1 MSGTVGDQIL
11 SKVPDMPTKTTSRT
25 LRLVRRSV
33 RGLATLALVAAT
45 LGAAGFV
52 LAGVTGFQR
61 YVIVGGSMSGTF
73 EVGSVAFDRPVPVDD
88 LRVGDIITYQP
99 PASSGVPNLVS
110 HRIISI
116 RHLDGQIVYHTK
128 GDANPDP
135 DPWRFRLDGPT
146 QARVVFTVP
155 YAGYLFMGLTH
166 RWTRVAIVGV
176 PAGLIALASLGEFVR
191 GLRRRDP
198 ISSPAPTASH

>member
-1 MSGTVGDQIL
+1 MRPI
-11 SKVPDMPTKTTSRT
+11 TTNVLKPL
-25 LRLVRRSV
+25 LRRGM
-33 RGLATLALVAAT
+33 RGLGTLALVAAT
-45 LGAAGFV
+45 LVAAAFV
-52 LAGVTGFQR
+52 LAGVAGFQR

-73 EVGSVAFDRPVPVDD
+73 EVGSVAFDKPVPVAD

-99 PASSGVPNLVS
+99 PPGAGVPNLVS

-116 RHLDGQIVYHTK
+116 RHIEGQTVYHTK

-135 DPWRFRLDGPT
+135 DPWRFRLGEPT

-166 RWTRVAIVGV
+166 RWVRIALIGV
-176 PAGLIALASLGEFVR
+176 PAGLIALASLGELA
-191 GLRRRDP
+191 GLRRKKP
-198 ISSPAPTASH
+198 VAAPVTAH